1 MRTLSRAFIIA
12 AAAGLALGVYPVAA
26 HGFGER
32 YDLPVPLSLYVF
44 GAGAAVALS
53 FVVLGFFMRGASG
66 NGDYP
71 RVNLLRWRA
80 GRAVAHPAVV
90 TVLQL
95 VGVSGLA
102 LVIAA
107 GLVSDWGPAMIS
119 FAIAANLSGAPEAT
133 PSISPTLVWIIWWV
147 GMAYVSALIGNVWRL
162 VNPWNAT
169 FAWAERAARA
179 LGAEGGLGMGWR
191 YPASLGV
198 WPGLLAFLVFA
209 WVEIVYIESALPGRI
224 TQFAVLYTAYTWA
237 GMFLYGREAWL
248 RHGDAF
254 TLVFGFLARF
264 SPTEI
269 RVTDASVCTDC
280 SVDCADETDGCVDCA
295 ECFTE
300 AAPEQRELN
309 LRPYVVGLLRG
320 KGRSVSVMFF
330 VLLLLSS
337 VSFDGFSAT
346 PAWGRLFNALF
357 DVFRDANMVGTIGL
371 LGFLATVTAVYMTFA
386 GLMSAA
392 SGYRLLSA
400 ESAQV
405 FVLSLIPIA
414 LAYHLAHFFSFL
426 LIQGQNII
434 PLASDPF
441 GLGWDLFGTGDYQI
455 NIAIIGARTVWLLSV
470 AAIVIGH
477 VAAVY
482 LAHVTALRE
491 IPERRY
497 ALRSQ
502 YPMLALMVAYTMVS
516 LWILAQPIVEP
527 SAG

>member
-1 MRTLSRAFIIA
+1 MRLLSRLSIIGA
-12 AAAGLALGVYPVAA
+12 VAGIALAVSPAAA

-32 YDLPVPLSLYVF
+32 YDLPVPLGYYVV

-53 FVVLGFFMRGASG
+53 FVVMGVFVRGGEGGRS
-66 NGDYP
+66 YP
-71 RVNLLRWRA
+71 RYNLLRWRA
-80 GRAVAHPAVV
+80 VRAAAHPAVV
-90 TVLQL
+90 TILQL
-95 VGVSGLA
+95 LSV
-102 LVIAA
+102 A
-107 GLVSDWGPAMIS
+107 GLVLVIVAGLVNTWGPALTS
-119 FAIAANLSGAPEAT
+119 FAIAANLSGSPEAT
-133 PSISPTLVWIIWWV
+133 TNISPTLVWVIWWV
-147 GMAYVSALIGNVWRL
+147 GMAYVCALAGNVWRL
-162 VNPWNAT
+162 LNPWNAT
-169 FAWAERAARA
+169 FAWAERAYRAIGGEGA
-179 LGAEGGLGMGWR
+179 LGLGWR

-209 WVEIVYIESALPGRI
+209 WVEIVYVESALPGRI
-224 TQFAVLYTAYTWA
+224 TQFALLYTVYMWA

-254 TLVFGFLARF
+254 SLVYGFLARF
-264 SPTEI
+264 SPTEL
-269 RVTDASVCTDC
+269 RVTDASVCAEC
-280 SVDCADETDGCVDCA
+280 SVDCADADDGCVDCA

-300 AAPEQRELN
+300 APAERRELN
-309 LRPYVVGLLRG
+309 LRPYVVGLLRNT
-320 KGRSVSVMFF
+320 GRSTSVMLF
-330 VLLLLSS
+330 VLLLLST

-346 PAWGRLFNALF
+346 PAWGRLFNAMF
-357 DVFRDANMVGTIGL
+357 DVFRDANIIGSIGL
-371 LGFLATVTAVYMTFA
+371 LGFTAVLAAVYMFFSGA
-386 GLMSAA
+386 MSMA

-400 ESAQV
+400 EAGQI

-414 LAYHLAHFFSFL
+414 LAYHLAHFLSFL

-441 GLGWDLFGTGDYQI
+441 GFGWDLFGTAGYEI
-455 NIAIIGARTVWLLSV
+455 NIGVIGARTVWLLSV
-470 AAIVIGH
+470 GAIVVGH

-502 YPMLALMVAYTMVS
+502 YPMLVLMVAYTMVS